1 MCYLSVS
8 VSPGKQFA
16 VYLPLVMGPVMQMAS
31 AKPEWALLSDED
43 REVLNGDQE
52 WELHNFGENQNFA
65 VRTSGGSG
73 GRD

>member
-1 MCYLSVS
+1 M
-8 VSPGKQFA
+8 
-16 VYLPLVMGPVMQMAS
+16 YLPLVMGPVMQMAS

-65 VRTSGGSG
+65 VRTSGTCPGKWKLFLSITNAVQG
-73 GRD
+73 